1 MSDLAARPTSRAG
14 RGPAPRGG
22 PGDVEPRP
30 LAGALTT
37 LWGLMRR
44 HARVLRRELGPFAA
58 RTVMQPLLFV
68 FVFAYVFPRIGQ
80 GIGAAG
86 VAGGDADA
94 AFATVLVPGLVAV
107 AIIFQGITSVAL
119 PLSNEFGGT
128 KEIEDRIMAPVPVQV
143 VALEKVLFGAAQS
156 VLAGLIVLPMV
167 LAIPAADVELAVTSW
182 PLLVV
187 VTVLA
192 GLLSGALG
200 LTLGTFVSPRQ
211 IGLMFS
217 LVVLP
222 LTFLGAVYYPW
233 AALDEIAWLQVA
245 VLANPLVY
253 VSEGLRAALTP
264 SVETMPVAAFLGA
277 LIGSV
282 VVLLWA
288 GLRGFVRRTVG

>member
-1 MSDLAARPTSRAG
+1 MSDMTTVPATPTPTATSADAEPGVLRGTLAT
-14 RGPAPRGG
+14 
-22 PGDVEPRP
+22 
-30 LAGALTT
+30 LAGL
-37 LWGLMRR
+37 LRR
-44 HARVLRRELGPFAA
+44 DVRVLRRELGPFAA

-86 VAGGDADA
+86 AVGGDEAS

-128 KEIEDRIMAPVPVQV
+128 KEIEDRIMAPVPVRV

-156 VLAGLIVLPMV
+156 VLAGAIVLPMV
-167 LAIPAADVELAVTSW
+167 LLIPAAQVELAVTSW
-182 PLLVV
+182 ALLLV
-187 VTVLA
+187 VTVLS

-200 LTLGTFVSPRQ
+200 LALGTSISPRQ

-233 AALDEIAWLQVA
+233 AALDAIPWLQYG
-245 VLANPLVY
+245 VLLNPLVY

-264 SVETMPVAAFLGA
+264 TVETMPVVAFLGA
-277 LIGSV
+277 LAASTA
-282 VVLLWA
+282 VLLW
-288 GLRGFVRRTVG
+288 GGMRGFVKRTVG